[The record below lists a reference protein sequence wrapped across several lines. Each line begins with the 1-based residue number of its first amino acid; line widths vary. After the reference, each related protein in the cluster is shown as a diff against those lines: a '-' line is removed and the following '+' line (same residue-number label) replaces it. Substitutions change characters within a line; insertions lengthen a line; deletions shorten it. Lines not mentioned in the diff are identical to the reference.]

1 MKFDYPKIKKFLQ
14 IGVFSFNLLIFL
26 LILFSTNSKSKSYK
40 EYTNSSK
47 FFLCFYI
54 MFIFG
59 FLITITIYTAL
70 LYYKIKKY
78 ILFAFTDKGK
88 IIISYLISLIF
99 LFSRNKPQLVF
110 AILSIIATTLLLI
123 YEFIFHFQKIENYL
137 NNRGIE
143 FINRKKT
150 TIDMNNL
157 EKKENLDKNDISG
170 IQYNK
175 NNSINN
181 NIIVDKNSNQQ
192 NQQIVDVVSGYD

>member
-1 MKFDYPKIKKFLQ
+1 
-14 IGVFSFNLLIFL
+14 
-26 LILFSTNSKSKSYK
+26 
-40 EYTNSSK
+40 
-47 FFLCFYI
+47 
-54 MFIFG
+54 
-59 FLITITIYTAL
+59 
-70 LYYKIKKY
+70 
-78 ILFAFTDKGK
+78 
-88 IIISYLISLIF
+88 
-99 LFSRNKPQLVF
+99 
-110 AILSIIATTLLLI
+110 LI